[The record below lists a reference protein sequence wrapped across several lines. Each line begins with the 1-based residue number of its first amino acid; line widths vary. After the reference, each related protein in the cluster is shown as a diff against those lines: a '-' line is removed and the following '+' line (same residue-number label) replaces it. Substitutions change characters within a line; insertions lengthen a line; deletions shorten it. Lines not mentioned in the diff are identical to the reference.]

1 MKRCIDCGIRKHVAA
16 FHLNGSHKDGLSSYC
31 KACDLERCRQR
42 RAGGERPRFRW
53 PIVEVAPRRPPKV
66 GHGCENLCKSCP
78 DMIECRTLAWYKM
91 PVRCEAR
98 DTRDMLRK
106 AQGYVRL

>member
-1 MKRCIDCGIRKHVAA
+1 MKTCADCGERKRNRD

-31 KACDLERCRQR
+31 RTCDLERNR
-42 RAGGERPRFRW
+42 RRRREGGHPRFRW
-53 PIVEVAPRRPPKV
+53 AIVEPAPRRAPKV

-78 DMIECRTLAWYKM
+78 DMMECRTLASFCM
-91 PVRCEAR
+91 PVQCEAR

-106 AQGYVRL
+106 AQMEAGT